1 MQSQLNSDNLRDL
14 VLILQQGNEEKTNTQ
29 THAQKNRGQVDC
41 AHSVGV
47 AQPMLQSG
55 AAARFSG
62 PEQRVG
68 YRVSVGGL
76 AE

>member
-14 VLILQQGNEEKTNTQ
+14 VLTLQQGNEERTNTQ
-29 THAQKNRGQVDC
+29 THAQKNRGQVGC
-41 AHSVGV
+41 AHSDGV
-47 AQPMLQSG
+47 ALPMLQSG
-55 AAARFSG
+55 AAARLSG

-76 AE
+76 IG